1 MSKEPKSYTTLY
13 TCVACK
19 QISSYKTPSN
29 LNVHETVKGYTALL
43 QKLVEKHE
51 HKQGTKRILF
61 ELSSFMSR
69 IERYLEMNGVQNAPS
84 HPQKYIFVEFF

>member
-1 MSKEPKSYTTLY
+1 MSEESKNYTTHY
-13 TCVACK
+13 VCVACK
-19 QISSYKTPSN
+19 QIARCKAPSN
-29 LNVHETVKGYTALL
+29 FNVQETVKEYTALL